1 MLQLLLDRAW
11 KKADYTIG
19 RLYLNGEFFC
29 NTLEDKVR
37 DLNKTAK
44 VKGMT
49 AIPAGE
55 YEVSMNIISPKYS
68 KRKAYQWCGGR
79 LPRLL
84 SVPQFAGVLIHP
96 GNTAR
101 DTEGCILVGEN
112 KVVGGLV
119 NSQKIFRKL
128 WDILNE
134 AYRKGEK
141 IVIKIQ

>member
-55 YEVSMNIISPKYS
+55 YEVSMNIISPKSEYTS
-68 KRKAYQWCGGR
+68 FPLA
-79 LPRLL
+79 L
-84 SVPQFAGVLIHP
+84 STIES
-96 GNTAR
+96 
-101 DTEGCILVGEN
+101 DTFLSE
-112 KVVGGLV
+112 
-119 NSQKIFRKL
+119 SP
-128 WDILNE
+128 
-134 AYRKGEK
+134 
-141 IVIKIQ
+141 